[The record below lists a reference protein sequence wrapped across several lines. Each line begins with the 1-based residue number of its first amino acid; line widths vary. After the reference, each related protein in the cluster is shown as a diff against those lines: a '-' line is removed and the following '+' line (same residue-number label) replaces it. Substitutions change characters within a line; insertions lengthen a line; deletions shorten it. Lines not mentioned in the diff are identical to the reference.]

1 VANRIEYNYENNNYL
16 KKYIKHRVEEIV
28 DINKLLDDE

>member
-1 VANRIEYNYENNNYL
+1 MTNRIEFNYESNKYL

-28 DINKLLDDE
+28 DMNKLLDDE

>member
-1 VANRIEYNYENNNYL
+1 MSNRIEYNYETNKYL

-28 DINKLLDDE
+28 DMNNLLDE